1 MSYTL
6 DFNNFPSLEFDRKL
20 KNVIEYE
27 KLESFVAKQTNKVD
41 LNDWIDKFKD
51 KLIKYFNE
59 EYESWPTDIYQKRCT
74 DLDYWVNEVKGKL
87 SSLIRVNPQL
97 FSCFT
102 HFQQYIP
109 SIFNENTKFTCE
121 RYGGNSNELEIK
133 KNLGDYCEN
142 RDYLKGEIEKKKNKD
157 FCLRVTQY
165 ITEKAE
171 FFNKEDAAC
180 KKKYVQQTHCN
191 INENCTIENQSTTF
205 PQIDCN
211 IYDDSHN
218 PDNNSLLKNVLLSS
232 SVILG
237 ICALFLFT
245 YKHTPLSSWL
255 LTPHFKRKRNDLLGE
270 NTQNILEV
278 NTEYS
283 PQYTENVESSI
294 GYHMIS
300 N

>member
-1 MSYTL
+1 MTL

-87 SSLIRVNPQL
+87 SSLIR
-97 FSCFT
+97 
-102 HFQQYIP
+102 
-109 SIFNENTKFTCE
+109 
-121 RYGGNSNELEIK
+121 
-133 KNLGDYCEN
+133 
-142 RDYLKGEIEKKKNKD
+142 
-157 FCLRVTQY
+157 Y

-232 SVILG
+232 S
-237 ICALFLFT
+237 
-245 YKHTPLSSWL
+245 HTPLSSWL